1 MLSRPSRFTSR
12 IYVPLW
18 IDIKGNNLPIPSI
31 TTTESCSLLHGLG
44 LNHCTIILFVDPYS
58 PNLFCPRQFFH
69 SSTCHIV
76 FTSTKMAVV
85 ENFAPQIVF
94 LPDID
99 EPSQDHHALIPRT
112 PVPATFN
119 TNALLSLPIVDEG
132 ADLVRRY
139 TGETVHIQNL
149 MDLMPTWP
157 SKRHSQDVLNEVTAE
172 IDEWLKTVDVPRAK
186 QECDTGKR
194 YTTLASV
201 FYTDCSK
208 RKLAI
213 LAKYQCWNAWFGEE
227 MDSPALDS
235 VATRHLCDQ
244 TLRCIDACLG
254 SPLPGLAAPDTSS
267 GMAAVLREVLTAMR
281 AEMAAGS
288 AERLRRELRDSV
300 ESAAQRQAARRH
312 DTLPDPWH
320 HLDVRCDDV
329 GALPNITANE
339 YAMGFGLPDAA
350 RYHEA
355 VETVVLECTRLATLV
370 HEVLSCQRNFR
381 DGKLDNMC
389 LLLANAENISVKAAV
404 DKILGL
410 VRKHYE
416 ACEAAEARI
425 PWSENAASL
434 NDQIREYVRGC
445 KRLATGT
452 AHWAYLCGPYFD
464 EAKLGEDW
472 ALPFTLEQ

>member
-1 MLSRPSRFTSR
+1 
-12 IYVPLW
+12 
-18 IDIKGNNLPIPSI
+18 
-31 TTTESCSLLHGLG
+31 
-44 LNHCTIILFVDPYS
+44 
-58 PNLFCPRQFFH
+58 
-69 SSTCHIV
+69 
-76 FTSTKMAVV
+76 MAVV

-94 LPDID
+94 LPDIDID

-132 ADLVRRY
+132 ADLVKRY

-149 MDLMPTWP
+149 LDLMPTWP
-157 SKRHSQDVLNEVTAE
+157 CKKHSQDVLDEVAAE
-172 IDEWLKTVDVPRAK
+172 IDEWLKTVNVPQAK
-186 QECDTGKR
+186 KECGTGER

-201 FYTDCSK
+201 LYTDCSK
-208 RKLAI
+208 RKLVT
-213 LAKYQCWNAWFGEE
+213 LAKYQCWSAWFGEE
-227 MDSPALDS
+227 MDNPALDS
-235 VATRHLCDQ
+235 AATRHLRDQ
-244 TLRCIDACLG
+244 TLRCIDTCLG
-254 SPLPGLAAPDTSS
+254 SSPPGPTSLGNTAS
-267 GMAAVLREVLTAMR
+267 GTVAVLREVLTAMR
-281 AEMAAGS
+281 AEMATSS
-288 AERLRRELRDSV
+288 ADRLRRELRDSV
-300 ESAAQRQAARRH
+300 ESAARRHAARRH

-329 GALPNITANE
+329 GALPNITAGE
-339 YAMGFGLPDAA
+339 YAMGFGLPDAV

-389 LLLANAENISVKAAV
+389 LLLANAENISVQAAV
-404 DKILGL
+404 AKVLGL

-416 ACEAAEARI
+416 ACEAAESRL
-425 PWSENAASL
+425 PLSENALNL
-434 NDQIREYVRGC
+434 NDQIRGYVRGC

-464 EAKLGEDW
+464 TANLGEVW
-472 ALPFTLEQ
+472 ALSFTLGQ

>member
-1 MLSRPSRFTSR
+1 MTKSSNLLSDTIFSLQNLSRRFA
-12 IYVPLW
+12 
-18 IDIKGNNLPIPSI
+18 
-31 TTTESCSLLHGLG
+31 
-44 LNHCTIILFVDPYS
+44 
-58 PNLFCPRQFFH
+58 
-69 SSTCHIV
+69 
-76 FTSTKMAVV
+76 STKMAVV

-132 ADLVRRY
+132 ADLVKRY

-149 MDLMPTWP
+149 LDLMPTWP
-157 SKRHSQDVLNEVTAE
+157 SKKHSQDVLDEVAAE
-172 IDEWLKTVDVPRAK
+172 IDGWLKIVNVPQAK
-186 QECDTGKR
+186 KECGTGER

-201 FYTDCSK
+201 LYTDCSK
-208 RKLAI
+208 RKLVT
-213 LAKYQCWNAWFGEE
+213 LAKYQCWSAWFGEE
-227 MDSPALDS
+227 MDNPALDS
-235 VATRHLCDQ
+235 AATRHLRDQ
-244 TLRCIDACLG
+244 TLRCIDTCLG
-254 SPLPGLAAPDTSS
+254 SSPPGPTSLDNTAS
-267 GMAAVLREVLTAMR
+267 GTVAVLREVLTAMR
-281 AEMAAGS
+281 AEMATSS
-288 AERLRRELRDSV
+288 ADRLRRELRDSV
-300 ESAAQRQAARRH
+300 ESAARRHAARRH

-329 GALPNITANE
+329 GALPNITAGE
-339 YAMGFGLPDAA
+339 YAMGFGLPDAV

-370 HEVLSCQRNFR
+370 HEVLSCQRNFC

-389 LLLANAENISVKAAV
+389 LLLANAENISVQAAV
-404 DKILGL
+404 AKILGL

-416 ACEAAEARI
+416 ACEAAESRL
-425 PWSENAASL
+425 PLSGNASNL
-434 NDQIREYVRGC
+434 NDQIRGYVRGC

-464 EAKLGEDW
+464 TANLGEVW
-472 ALPFTLEQ
+472 ALSFTLGQ